1 MTQRRGAEEDPA
13 NRGAPA
19 EREPASDQARTDAP
33 TLGST
38 AGIPDEAEGERPAR
52 DLTGRLRLGAQVVAA
67 LLSLYALY
75 NVFVPFTVLP
85 YRIIFL
91 AVVLPLTFLLYRP
104 ALSILRRREATHD
117 ADTGG
122 EDTGGDASDG
132 EDNNGEP
139 SKEPGRLD
147 RPTLW
152 DWLLAGLS
160 IFVTLW
166 PLIGGFDAYLARS
179 FAPFYIDV
187 ICGFAVVVLVLL
199 ATWRTVGPILPIIV
213 AVFILYAYF
222 GYLIPDGWLIGHRGY
237 GLSRLTSQFVMGT
250 EGIFGVPLDVAAT
263 YIILFTI
270 YGAVLE
276 LSGAGQFFLDISLA
290 AFRKSRTAPGRTVTM
305 AGFLLGTVSGSSTAT
320 TVSLG
325 SVAWPILQR
334 AGYPR
339 EAGGGVLAAAGI
351 GAILSPP
358 TLGAA
363 AFIIAELLRVSYLEV
378 LGYALIPTLLYYLGI
393 FLAIEFD
400 ARRFGVKEVEIPQQ
414 GFWKLLGR
422 FGYHFSSLVVIVI
435 LLALGQSAF
444 KAVVYATV
452 LAFLLS
458 FLDKRHR
465 MTPPKVFAALAKG
478 SLGVLPV
485 AATCAAAGLI
495 VAVLTITGLGLDLS
509 GIIVDLAD
517 VLSSNPTMMLVL
529 TTFFAAIAVILLGLA
544 VPVTASFIIAAVI
557 IAPALTALGVGT
569 PEAYMFIFY
578 YAVLSEVSPPTALA
592 AVAAAAITG
601 GNATKTMLATWKYT
615 LPAFLVPFA
624 FVLAPAGAGLIAD
637 APVLQTL
644 LVTLISGVAVAALAV
659 VVGKWMFGPGR
670 SDRASPVSG
679 RRTCAAL
686 PRDNRRAHRPWLFG
700 CGRRRTSLDAKV
712 PCRNDFRFRHTIPSG
727 GITMRGLIMR
737 RRPSFAV
744 AALAAGAL
752 VLAGCTEAGGGG
764 GGGGGDAD
772 SDEPGCAAPA
782 ESGRLSIATGNTTG
796 VYYILGG
803 GIAQVLTDN
812 VEGIEATAE
821 ATNASAE
828 NIRFVCAG
836 DSDIGFTLADTAADA
851 VNGTASFEDAAQPV
865 QALARIYSNYT
876 QVFVRS
882 DAGIDSIA
890 DMAGKRIS
898 TGSPNSGTEVIA
910 LRLLEANDLTAD
922 DIEQQSLG
930 LPESVQGMKDGTI
943 DGLIWSGGLPT
954 GGITDLVTSLHNDV
968 KALPLTEELA
978 TLQDTYGEAYMEGAI
993 PTDAYGLDEEIA
1005 TIVVPN
1011 LLVVSDAMSE
1021 DLAYEI
1027 TKAIFENLDTL
1038 ASVHPEAENIS
1049 LETATETAPVELHPG
1064 AQRYF
1069 DEQ

>member
-1 MTQRRGAEEDPA
+1 MKQRPGAGSAAHDRDGVTDRGAVPERPVLAEDV
-13 NRGAPA
+13 
-19 EREPASDQARTDAP
+19 P
-33 TLGST
+33 T
-38 AGIPDEAEGERPAR
+38 EAEGERPAR
-52 DLTGRLRLGAQVVAA
+52 ILSGRLQLALSGVAA
-67 LLSLYALY
+67 LVSMYAIY
-75 NVFVPFTVLP
+75 NVFSPFTVLP

-104 ALSILRRREATHD
+104 ALSILRRRES
-117 ADTGG
+117 G
-122 EDTGGDASDG
+122 EDAEGSETDGGKVR
-132 EDNNGEP
+132 P
-139 SKEPGRLD
+139 D

-179 FAPFYIDV
+179 FAPFIIDV
-187 ICGFAVVVLVLL
+187 VCGFTVVALVLL
-199 ATWRTVGPILPIIV
+199 ATWRTVGPVLPIIV
-213 AVFILYAYF
+213 AIFILYAYF
-222 GYLIPDGWLIGHRGY
+222 GALIPDGWLIGHRGY

-325 SVAWPILQR
+325 SVAWPILKR

-400 ARRFGVKEVEIPQQ
+400 ARRFGVRDIEISQL

-422 FGYHFSSLVVIVI
+422 FGYHFSSLVIIVV

-444 KAVVYATV
+444 KAVVYASL

-465 MTPPKVFAALAKG
+465 MTPPRVFAALAKG
-478 SLGVLPV
+478 ASGVLPV

-517 VLSSNPTMMLVL
+517 VLSSNPTMVLVL
-529 TTFFAAIAVILLGLA
+529 TTLFAAIAVILLGLA
-544 VPVTASFIIAAVI
+544 VPVTASFIIGAVI
-557 IAPALTALGVGT
+557 IAPALTTLGVGT

-601 GNATKTMLATWKYT
+601 GNANKTMLATWKYT

-637 APVLQTL
+637 APFGQTV
-644 LVTLISGVAVAALAV
+644 LVTVISAVAVAGLAV
-659 VVGKWMFGPGR
+659 VTGQWMFGPAGPIER
-670 SDRASPVSG
+670 ILCLV
-679 RRTCAAL
+679 
-686 PRDNRRAHRPWLFG
+686 
-700 CGRRRTSLDAKV
+700 
-712 PCRNDFRFRHTIPSG
+712 
-727 GITMRGLIMR
+727 
-737 RRPSFAV
+737 
-744 AALAAGAL
+744 GAL
-752 VLAGCTEAGGGG
+752 FLLYLEPITVLIGLGSVLVAVVVHLLTRKTRTAPDPNTEA
-764 GGGGGDAD
+764 
-772 SDEPGCAAPA
+772 
-782 ESGRLSIATGNTTG
+782 
-796 VYYILGG
+796 
-803 GIAQVLTDN
+803 
-812 VEGIEATAE
+812 
-821 ATNASAE
+821 
-828 NIRFVCAG
+828 
-836 DSDIGFTLADTAADA
+836 
-851 VNGTASFEDAAQPV
+851 
-865 QALARIYSNYT
+865 
-876 QVFVRS
+876 RS
-882 DAGIDSIA
+882 
-890 DMAGKRIS
+890 
-898 TGSPNSGTEVIA
+898 PQEV
-910 LRLLEANDLTAD
+910 
-922 DIEQQSLG
+922 S
-930 LPESVQGMKDGTI
+930 S
-943 DGLIWSGGLPT
+943 
-954 GGITDLVTSLHNDV
+954 
-968 KALPLTEELA
+968 
-978 TLQDTYGEAYMEGAI
+978 
-993 PTDAYGLDEEIA
+993 
-1005 TIVVPN
+1005 
-1011 LLVVSDAMSE
+1011 
-1021 DLAYEI
+1021 
-1027 TKAIFENLDTL
+1027 
-1038 ASVHPEAENIS
+1038 
-1049 LETATETAPVELHPG
+1049 
-1064 AQRYF
+1064 
-1069 DEQ
+1069 

>member
-1 MTQRRGAEEDPA
+1 MTYRPAADDGPADRGANAKSGPA
-13 NRGAPA
+13 REAQPA
-19 EREPASDQARTDAP
+19 GEPARESQRDEAADRP
-33 TLGST
+33 TLMAT
-38 AGIPDEAEGERPAR
+38 ADIPDEAEGERPAR
-52 DLTGRLRLGAQVVAA
+52 RLTGPLRLGVQAVAA
-67 LLSLYALY
+67 LLSVYALY

-104 ALSILRRREATHD
+104 ALSILRRRAWNGTAGG
-117 ADTGG
+117 ADRG
-122 EDTGGDASDG
+122 AADG
-132 EDNNGEP
+132 KAADG
-139 SKEPGRLD
+139 KAADDGAADGKDRDRLD

-179 FAPFYIDV
+179 FAPFIIDV
-187 ICGFAVVVLVLL
+187 ACGFAVVALVLL
-199 ATWRTVGPILPIIV
+199 ATWRTVGPVLPIIV

-222 GYLIPDGWLIGHRGY
+222 GALIPDGWLIGHRGY
-237 GLSRLTSQFVMGT
+237 GLPRLTSQFVMGT

-325 SVAWPILQR
+325 SVAWPILKR

-400 ARRFGVKEVEIPQQ
+400 ARRFGVREVEIHQQ

-422 FGYHFSSLVVIVI
+422 FGYHFSSLVIIVV

-444 KAVVYATV
+444 KAVVYATL
-452 LAFLLS
+452 LAFVLS
-458 FLDKRHR
+458 FLDKRHQ
-465 MTPPKVFAALAKG
+465 MTPPKVFGALAKG

-517 VLSSNPTMMLVL
+517 VLSGNPTMLLVF
-529 TTFFAAIAVILLGLA
+529 TTLFAAIAVILLGLA

-557 IAPALTALGVGT
+557 IAPALTTLGVGT

-601 GNATKTMLATWKYT
+601 GNANKTMLATWKYT

-637 APVLQTL
+637 APVQQTL
-644 LVTLISGVAVAALAV
+644 LVTVISGVAVAALAV
-659 VVGKWMFGPGR
+659 VTGKWMFGPAGPIER
-670 SDRASPVSG
+670 VLCLIGALALLYLETTAVLIG
-679 RRTCAAL
+679 LGILIAAVL
-686 PRDNRRAHRPWLFG
+686 VHLFTRKFRRA
-700 CGRRRTSLDAKV
+700 TSSDTE
-712 PCRNDFRFRHTIPSG
+712 HPS
-727 GITMRGLIMR
+727 
-737 RRPSFAV
+737 
-744 AALAAGAL
+744 
-752 VLAGCTEAGGGG
+752 
-764 GGGGGDAD
+764 
-772 SDEPGCAAPA
+772 
-782 ESGRLSIATGNTTG
+782 
-796 VYYILGG
+796 
-803 GIAQVLTDN
+803 AQEV
-812 VEGIEATAE
+812 
-821 ATNASAE
+821 
-828 NIRFVCAG
+828 
-836 DSDIGFTLADTAADA
+836 
-851 VNGTASFEDAAQPV
+851 
-865 QALARIYSNYT
+865 
-876 QVFVRS
+876 
-882 DAGIDSIA
+882 
-890 DMAGKRIS
+890 
-898 TGSPNSGTEVIA
+898 SP
-910 LRLLEANDLTAD
+910 
-922 DIEQQSLG
+922 
-930 LPESVQGMKDGTI
+930 
-943 DGLIWSGGLPT
+943 
-954 GGITDLVTSLHNDV
+954 
-968 KALPLTEELA
+968 
-978 TLQDTYGEAYMEGAI
+978 
-993 PTDAYGLDEEIA
+993 
-1005 TIVVPN
+1005 
-1011 LLVVSDAMSE
+1011 
-1021 DLAYEI
+1021 
-1027 TKAIFENLDTL
+1027 
-1038 ASVHPEAENIS
+1038 
-1049 LETATETAPVELHPG
+1049 
-1064 AQRYF
+1064 
-1069 DEQ
+1069 

>member
-1 MTQRRGAEEDPA
+1 MTQRPGAD
-13 NRGAPA
+13 GV
-19 EREPASDQARTDAP
+19 ASDSDVRSDRAVPAP
-33 TLGST
+33 GEAVPTHDEAGRAPEVTGERSTLT
-38 AGIPDEAEGERPAR
+38 ADIPDEAEGERPAR
-52 DLTGRLRLGAQVVAA
+52 TLTGRLQLGVSVVAA
-67 LLSLYALY
+67 LVSVYALY

-104 ALSILRRREATHD
+104 ALSIMRLRNNEKATD
-117 ADTGG
+117 GDS
-122 EDTGGDASDG
+122 EGGDA
-132 EDNNGEP
+132 EALKP
-139 SKEPGRLD
+139 KVD

-179 FAPFYIDV
+179 FAPFIIDV
-187 ICGFAVVVLVLL
+187 VCGFAVVALVLL
-199 ATWRTVGPILPIIV
+199 ATWRTVGPVLPIIV
-213 AVFILYAYF
+213 GLFILYAYF
-222 GYLIPDGWLIGHRGY
+222 GALIPDGWLIGHRGY

-250 EGIFGVPLDVAAT
+250 EGVFGVPLDVAAT

-325 SVAWPILQR
+325 SVAWPILKR

-339 EAGGGVLAAAGI
+339 EAGGGILAAAGI

-400 ARRFGVKEVEIPQQ
+400 ARRFGVKEVEIPHQ

-422 FGYHFSSLVVIVI
+422 FGYHFSSLIIIVV

-465 MTPPKVFAALAKG
+465 MTPPRVFAALAKG
-478 SLGVLPV
+478 ASGVLPV

-517 VLSSNPTMMLVL
+517 VLSSNPTMMLVF

-601 GNATKTMLATWKYT
+601 GNPNKTMLMTWKYT

-637 APVLQTL
+637 APFGQTV
-644 LVTLISGVAVAALAV
+644 LVTVISGVAVAALAV
-659 VVGKWMFGPGR
+659 VTGKWMFGPAG
-670 SDRASPVSG
+670 PVE
-679 RRTCAAL
+679 
-686 PRDNRRAHRPWLFG
+686 
-700 CGRRRTSLDAKV
+700 
-712 PCRNDFRFRHTIPSG
+712 RF
-727 GITMRGLIMR
+727 LCL
-737 RRPSFAV
+737 V
-744 AALAAGAL
+744 GAL
-752 VLAGCTEAGGGG
+752 FLLYLETTAVLIGVGIVIVAVVVHLLTRNSRTAKDFDTEA
-764 GGGGGDAD
+764 
-772 SDEPGCAAPA
+772 S
-782 ESGRLSIATGNTTG
+782 
-796 VYYILGG
+796 
-803 GIAQVLTDN
+803 
-812 VEGIEATAE
+812 
-821 ATNASAE
+821 
-828 NIRFVCAG
+828 
-836 DSDIGFTLADTAADA
+836 
-851 VNGTASFEDAAQPV
+851 
-865 QALARIYSNYT
+865 
-876 QVFVRS
+876 
-882 DAGIDSIA
+882 
-890 DMAGKRIS
+890 
-898 TGSPNSGTEVIA
+898 SPQEV
-910 LRLLEANDLTAD
+910 
-922 DIEQQSLG
+922 S
-930 LPESVQGMKDGTI
+930 P
-943 DGLIWSGGLPT
+943 
-954 GGITDLVTSLHNDV
+954 
-968 KALPLTEELA
+968 
-978 TLQDTYGEAYMEGAI
+978 
-993 PTDAYGLDEEIA
+993 
-1005 TIVVPN
+1005 
-1011 LLVVSDAMSE
+1011 
-1021 DLAYEI
+1021 
-1027 TKAIFENLDTL
+1027 
-1038 ASVHPEAENIS
+1038 
-1049 LETATETAPVELHPG
+1049 
-1064 AQRYF
+1064 
-1069 DEQ
+1069 

>member
-1 MTQRRGAEEDPA
+1 MSADSAQPALEPGRRPSAGRSDDAVGQHEDDTGQEVESP
-13 NRGAPA
+13 P
-19 EREPASDQARTDAP
+19 ERL
-33 TLGST
+33 TL
-38 AGIPDEAEGERPAR
+38 ADDVPVEAEGERPAR
-52 DLTGRLRLGAQVVAA
+52 TLSGRLQLALSAVAA
-67 LLSLYALY
+67 LVSVYALY
-75 NVFVPFTVLP
+75 NVFSPFTVLP

-104 ALSILRRREATHD
+104 ALSILRRRKGGADAEASGTD
-117 ADTGG
+117 GG
-122 EDTGGDASDG
+122 TRR
-132 EDNNGEP
+132 P
-139 SKEPGRLD
+139 D

-179 FAPFYIDV
+179 FAPFIIDV
-187 ICGFAVVVLVLL
+187 VCGFAVVALVLL
-199 ATWRTVGPILPIIV
+199 ATWRTVGPVLPIIV

-222 GYLIPDGWLIGHRGY
+222 GALIPDGWLIGHRGY
-237 GLSRLTSQFVMGT
+237 GLPRLTSQFVMGT
-250 EGIFGVPLDVAAT
+250 EGTFGVPLDVAAT

-325 SVAWPILQR
+325 SVAWPILKR

-339 EAGGGVLAAAGI
+339 EAGGGILAAAGI

-400 ARRFGVKEVEIPQQ
+400 ARRIGVREIEIPQQ
-414 GFWKLLGR
+414 GFWKLLRR
-422 FGYHFSSLVVIVI
+422 FGYHFSSLIIIVV

-444 KAVVYATV
+444 KAVVYASL

-465 MTPPKVFAALAKG
+465 MTPPRVFAALAKG
-478 SLGVLPV
+478 ASGVLPV

-517 VLSSNPTMMLVL
+517 VLSTNDTMLLVF

-557 IAPALTALGVGT
+557 IAPALTTLGVGT

-601 GNATKTMLATWKYT
+601 GNPNKTMLMTWKYT

-637 APVLQTL
+637 APFGQTV
-644 LVTLISGVAVAALAV
+644 LVTVISGVAVAALAV
-659 VVGKWMFGPGR
+659 VTGRWMFGPAGPIER
-670 SDRASPVSG
+670 ILCLV
-679 RRTCAAL
+679 
-686 PRDNRRAHRPWLFG
+686 
-700 CGRRRTSLDAKV
+700 
-712 PCRNDFRFRHTIPSG
+712 
-727 GITMRGLIMR
+727 
-737 RRPSFAV
+737 
-744 AALAAGAL
+744 GAL
-752 VLAGCTEAGGGG
+752 
-764 GGGGGDAD
+764 
-772 SDEPGCAAPA
+772 
-782 ESGRLSIATGNTTG
+782 
-796 VYYILGG
+796 
-803 GIAQVLTDN
+803 
-812 VEGIEATAE
+812 
-821 ATNASAE
+821 
-828 NIRFVCAG
+828 F
-836 DSDIGFTLADTAADA
+836 
-851 VNGTASFEDAAQPV
+851 
-865 QALARIYSNYT
+865 
-876 QVFVRS
+876 
-882 DAGIDSIA
+882 
-890 DMAGKRIS
+890 
-898 TGSPNSGTEVIA
+898 
-910 LRLLEANDLTAD
+910 LL
-922 DIEQQSLG
+922 
-930 LPESVQGMKDGTI
+930 
-943 DGLIWSGGLPT
+943 
-954 GGITDLVTSLHNDV
+954 
-968 KALPLTEELA
+968 
-978 TLQDTYGEAYMEGAI
+978 Y
-993 PTDAYGLDEEIA
+993 
-1005 TIVVPN
+1005 
-1011 LLVVSDAMSE
+1011 
-1021 DLAYEI
+1021 
-1027 TKAIFENLDTL
+1027 
-1038 ASVHPEAENIS
+1038 
-1049 LETATETAPVELHPG
+1049 LETATVLLGLGVLLVAVVVHLLTRKSRAPSISDTEARSQQEVSP
-1064 AQRYF
+1064 
-1069 DEQ
+1069 